1 MSITNKINTINNNI
15 LDGKQKIASA
25 ITNKGVDT
33 PDTASFEVMAAN
45 ISNIQTGDGGTGEPP
60 FSPKP
65 YVPHPDWPVIEPPET
80 GVCKFLF
87 KGNSKVSFIIETKVG
102 FGNKYTVDWGDGTVE
117 NLSGHRLLEHTYD
130 DNGKPCSDG
139 YTTYVCTI
147 TRLEGSGI
155 ANISFDGV
163 RVDSSN
169 TIIGGTSTVGSD
181 KLLMAYINNYMHG
194 YYTFQGC
201 TALEYVHVA
210 GLEAAT
216 HSTAIGTQ
224 SMFDGC
230 VNLKAVDFTKQF
242 NFQYGRYMFNRC
254 YSLEYVNLENFMVPK
269 YTTPVTVTLEY
280 MFQGCSNL
288 RKIDNMNNI
297 ARYATNIFSAFKGCI
312 NLEGIEEY
320 EFNDNEKLT
329 SCAYAFQDCKKLKR
343 LENTKFMR
351 KCPTYNY
358 LFDGCENLE
367 YVNMD
372 YLNNTSSFTATYM
385 FRNCKKLNSIDTALL
400 ANASDLSYAFQGC
413 LSLEEADL
421 SYVTAKKFTNMFNG
435 CTNLKFVK
443 LPQVLNGLSNSSDV
457 IYAENM
463 FTNCPKVTF
472 DKDVKVICNSSFYG
486 TNFASAP
493 VDYRIDANGGFANGS
508 SDYFGIDFNSPKSNV
523 YIEFK
528 SMGRYVFSGS
538 TFNKLTFVQKSTTTS
553 KPSNYS
559 WFYNCDIKQMNI
571 TLPNDTSISSTT
583 KYLSDET
590 LKANLEGLSLNMSKA
605 TTIDLSGYAKLSELK
620 ITTPVLNTLNIQ
632 NNNLDAEALNK
643 LFDYLPS
650 TGGTVT
656 ITGNPGVADCNDT
669 IATYKGW
676 NVVK

>member
-1 MSITNKINTINNNI
+1 
-15 LDGKQKIASA
+15 
-25 ITNKGVDT
+25 
-33 PDTASFEVMAAN
+33 
-45 ISNIQTGDGGTGEPP
+45 
-60 FSPKP
+60 
-65 YVPHPDWPVIEPPET
+65 
-80 GVCKFLF
+80 
-87 KGNSKVSFIIETKVG
+87 
-102 FGNKYTVDWGDGTVE
+102 
-117 NLSGHRLLEHTYD
+117 
-130 DNGKPCSDG
+130 
-139 YTTYVCTI
+139 
-147 TRLEGSGI
+147 
-155 ANISFDGV
+155 
-163 RVDSSN
+163 
-169 TIIGGTSTVGSD
+169 
-181 KLLMAYINNYMHG
+181 
-194 YYTFQGC
+194 
-201 TALEYVHVA
+201 
-210 GLEAAT
+210 
-216 HSTAIGTQ
+216 
-224 SMFDGC
+224 
-230 VNLKAVDFTKQF
+230 
-242 NFQYGRYMFNRC
+242 
-254 YSLEYVNLENFMVPK
+254 
-269 YTTPVTVTLEY
+269 
-280 MFQGCSNL
+280 
-288 RKIDNMNNI
+288 
-297 ARYATNIFSAFKGCI
+297 
-312 NLEGIEEY
+312 
-320 EFNDNEKLT
+320 
-329 SCAYAFQDCKKLKR
+329 
-343 LENTKFMR
+343 
-351 KCPTYNY
+351 
-358 LFDGCENLE
+358 
-367 YVNMD
+367 
-372 YLNNTSSFTATYM
+372 
-385 FRNCKKLNSIDTALL
+385 
-400 ANASDLSYAFQGC
+400 
-413 LSLEEADL
+413 
-421 SYVTAKKFTNMFNG
+421 MFNG
-435 CTNLKFVK
+435 CSNLKFVK

-508 SDYFGIDFNSPKSNV
+508 SDYFGIDFNSPKSKV

-528 SMGRYVFSGS
+528 SMGRYVISGS

-590 LKANLEGLSLNMSKA
+590 LKANLEGLSFNMSKA